1 MEKVIQFLQDLA
13 VNNNREWFNENRK
26 RYEECRNKVLFL
38 TEVLNNEIAKFDPNV
53 PPMNPKDCMFR
64 IFRDIRFSKN
74 KQPYK
79 TNFGSFI
86 AKGGRKSNN
95 AGYYFHIEP
104 ERSFIGGGVYRPEA
118 DSLKAIR
125 LYIEQHADEFV
136 QIMNDKNFKK
146 YFPVLYDDKL
156 KTAPKGFPKD
166 HKHIDILRYKSF
178 AFSHEVDNKV
188 LTGSEF
194 IAYAVDA
201 YKQLYKMNAFL
212 NEALKK
218 SDQKV

>member
-13 VNNNREWFNENRK
+13 ANNNRDWFNENRK

-38 TEVLNNEIAKFDPNV
+38 TEVLNNEIAEFDPNV

-64 IFRDIRFSKN
+64 IFRDVRFSKD
-74 KQPYK
+74 KRPYK

-86 AKGGRKSNN
+86 ARGGRKSSL
-95 AGYYFHIEP
+95 AGYYFHIDP

-125 LYIEQHADEFV
+125 LHIEQHADEFLK
-136 QIMNDKNFKK
+136 IINDKNFKK
-146 YFPVLYDDKL
+146 YFPALFDDKL

-166 HKHIDILRYKSF
+166 HEHIDILRYKSF

-188 LTGSEF
+188 LTGDGF
-194 IAYAVDA
+194 IAYAVDT
-201 YKQLYKMNAFL
+201 YKQLHKMNAFL

-218 SDQKV
+218 TG